1 MAAPSPE
8 LTKLEPPQIFE
19 TRDQAV
25 VLDEDLARLFGLS
38 TSKFNQRV
46 KAHLERFEGG
56 FAFQLTESEAEIL
69 IYQSGTSSGHG
80 GRRKLPWVFTE
91 HGAAMAATIIRTPE
105 AVEATRFIIKTFVAA
120 RKAGV
125 SPGPNAK
132 AVTAK
137 TGMLPAPAD
146 ERPGLLVKLDGALGR
161 VLDAIADPTADTT
174 VRDEA
179 RAIALEGLNAV
190 KSHLRKQ
197 GVQNEKTLAEIQKLL
212 KEAEAIDA
220 EVTAK
225 HIENDHRRLAYLAKQ
240 LRIVIEVQRYMDSG
254 SVDGLLAVLKDLGG

>member
-1 MAAPSPE
+1 MAAASSPI
-8 LTKLEPPQIFE
+8 TKLEPPQIYE
-19 TRDQAV
+19 IRDEAV
-25 VLDEDLARLFGLS
+25 VLDSDLARLFGLS

-56 FAFQLTESEAEIL
+56 YAFQLTEDEAEIL

-80 GRRKLPWVFTE
+80 GRRTPPWVFTE

-105 AVEATRFIIKTFVAA
+105 AVDATRFIIKTFVAA
-120 RKAGV
+120 RKSGI
-125 SPGPNAK
+125 GPKAASQALVAK
-132 AVTAK
+132 QDA
-137 TGMLPAPAD
+137 LPAPD
-146 ERPGLLVKLDGALGR
+146 GTKEGLLVKLDAALGR
-161 VLDAIADPTADTT
+161 VLDAIADPASDTT

-190 KSHLRKQ
+190 KAHLRKQ

-240 LRIVIEVQRYMDSG
+240 LRIVIEVQRYMENG

>member
-1 MAAPSPE
+1 MAAPSSE
-8 LTKLEPPQIFE
+8 LIPLSPLQIFE
-19 TRDQAV
+19 IRSEAV

-56 FAFQLTESEAEIL
+56 FAFQLTEDEAQNL
-69 IYQSGTSSGHG
+69 MYQIGISSGHG

-120 RKAGV
+120 RKAGT
-125 SPGPNAK
+125 GPTPEQKTKALAAKINAP
-132 AVTAK
+132 
-137 TGMLPAPAD
+137 PA
-146 ERPGLLVKLDGALGR
+146 ERSGLLEKLDGALAR
-161 VLDAIADPTADTT
+161 VLDAIADPSADTT

-220 EVTAK
+220 EVSAK

>member
-1 MAAPSPE
+1 MTTSAIDFSRI
-8 LTKLEPPQIFE
+8 EPPQIH
-19 TRDQAV
+19 TARGHAV
-25 VLDEDLARLFGLS
+25 VLDSELAQLFGLS

-46 KAHLERFEGG
+46 KSHMERFEGG
-56 FAFQLTESEAEIL
+56 FAFQLTEDEAENL
-69 IYQSGTSSGHG
+69 LYQSGISSSHG
-80 GRRKLPWVFTE
+80 GRRTPPWVFTE
-91 HGAAMAATIIRTPE
+91 HGAAMAATIFRTPQ

-120 RKAGV
+120 RKVALTPDEDAGAALPARV
-125 SPGPNAK
+125 KAL
-132 AVTAK
+132 AVTA
-137 TGMLPAPAD
+137 TRD
-146 ERPGLLVKLDGALGR
+146 GLLAKLDNALGR
-161 VLDAIADPTADTT
+161 VLDAIADPAADTT

-190 KSHLRKQ
+190 KAHLRKQ

-240 LRIVIEVQRYMDSG
+240 LRIVIEVQRYMETG
-254 SVDGLLAVLKDLGG
+254 SADGLLTVLKDLGG